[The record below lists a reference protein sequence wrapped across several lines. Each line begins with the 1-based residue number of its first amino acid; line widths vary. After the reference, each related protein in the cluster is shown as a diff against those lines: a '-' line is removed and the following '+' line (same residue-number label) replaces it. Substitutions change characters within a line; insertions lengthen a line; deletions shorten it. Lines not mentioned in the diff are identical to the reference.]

1 MESIE
6 LIISGR
12 VQGVGYRH
20 FVANHARSL
29 RITGFVKNLYD
40 GRVKVVAKGNQTALD
55 QLIILLQS
63 GPRFAHVC
71 DIKHSLYLGKEN
83 FSEFSVRF

>member
-29 RITGFVKNLYD
+29 HIVGFVKNLYD
-40 GRVKVVAKGNQTALD
+40 GRVKVVAQGNQTAIE

-63 GPRFAHVC
+63 GPRFAHIC
-71 DIKHSLYLGKEN
+71 DIEQSLFIGKEN
-83 FSEFSVRF
+83 FTEFSVRF